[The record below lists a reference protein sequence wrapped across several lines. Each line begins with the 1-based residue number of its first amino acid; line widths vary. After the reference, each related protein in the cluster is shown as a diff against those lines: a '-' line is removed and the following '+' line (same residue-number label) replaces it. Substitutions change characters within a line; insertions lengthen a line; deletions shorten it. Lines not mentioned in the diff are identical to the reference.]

1 MPQVLIVS
9 SDADYR
15 AVASRVLKRAG
26 HQVTA
31 VPHAG
36 HALIACIQHP
46 TTNVLVINENGTDG
60 PAADVARRLKRYS
73 RNLRVVCVRD
83 RRSAGHGDASV
94 VRPFTADDLLT
105 AIDAACAA
113 TGQRQR

>member
-15 AVASRVLKRAG
+15 AAASRVLKKAG

-36 HALIACIQHP
+36 HALIACIQRP
-46 TTNVLVINENGTDG
+46 STSVLVINENGTDG
-60 PAADVARRLKRYS
+60 PATDVARRLKRYS
-73 RNLRVVCVRD
+73 RNLRLVCMCD
-83 RRSAGHGDASV
+83 GQANGPGDANLA
-94 VRPFTADDLLT
+94 RPFTADDLLA
-105 AIDAACAA
+105 AIDVACA
-113 TGQRQR
+113 TTESR

>member
-9 SDADYR
+9 NDADYR
-15 AVASRVLKRAG
+15 AVISRVLKKAG

-36 HALIACIQHP
+36 HALIECIRRP
-46 TTNVLVINENGTDG
+46 AMSVLVMNENGTDG

-73 RNLRVVCVRD
+73 RNLRLVCMCD
-83 RRSAGHGDASV
+83 RPANGSAGDAAV
-94 VRPFTADDLLT
+94 VRPFTADDLLA
-105 AIDAACAA
+105 AIELACA
-113 TGQRQR
+113 TTEPY

>member
-15 AVASRVLKRAG
+15 AVASRVLKKAG
-26 HQVTA
+26 HHVTA

-36 HALIACIQHP
+36 HALIECIQRP
-46 TTNVLVINENGTDG
+46 TTTVLVMNENGADG

-73 RNLRVVCVRD
+73 RNLRLVCVCDGPAAAR
-83 RRSAGHGDASV
+83 GHATL
-94 VRPFTADDLLT
+94 VRPFTADDLLA
-105 AIDAACAA
+105 AINAVCALPA
-113 TGQRQR
+113 TKQ

>member
-9 SDADYR
+9 GDADYR
-15 AVASRVLKRAG
+15 AVASRVLKKAG
-26 HQVTA
+26 HHVTA

-36 HALIACIQHP
+36 HALIACIQDP

-83 RRSAGHGDASV
+83 RASAGHGDATLTS
-94 VRPFTADDLLT
+94 PFTADDLLA

-113 TGQRQR
+113 AESR